1 MKTTEDIKK
10 TLGKYIR
17 ENEKKIELWENVQRV
32 HKKDGTDFANFGKNF
47 TGCKVEQKNYST
59 YNDKELIV
67 SDWAVGSGY
76 IHDEIDIRQLVKY
89 STLRPAEDRIQ
100 KIAYLEPFFY
110 ITPDEAEVL
119 IKERIEKLRSLN
131 AGYQYQLDQV
141 DKVFSRFKYDIDNAL
156 QFLKDRAGKNSVLY
170 YEAREYMK
178 AAY

>member
-1 MKTTEDIKK
+1 MKTAEDIKK

-17 ENEKKIELWENVQRV
+17 ENEKKIELWEHVQRV
-32 HKKDGTDFANFGKNF
+32 HKKDGSDFANFGKNF
-47 TGCKVEQKNYST
+47 TGCKVEQKSYSD
-59 YNDKELIV
+59 DKDLVV
-67 SDWAVGSGY
+67 SDWAPGFGY
-76 IHDEIDIRQLVKY
+76 VQDGIGCRQLVKY

-131 AGYQYQLDQV
+131 ADYQYQLDQA
-141 DKVFSRFKYDIDNAL
+141 DEVFSRFKYAIDNAL
-156 QFLKDRAGKNSVLY
+156 QDLKDRAGKNSVLY

>member
-47 TGCKVEQKNYST
+47 TGCRVQQKSYSS
-59 YNDKELIV
+59 YDDKEIIV
-67 SDWAVGSGY
+67 SDWTPVFGCVQDG
-76 IHDEIDIRQLVKY
+76 IGCRQLVKY
-89 STLRPAEDRIQ
+89 STIKPAEDRIQ

-110 ITPDEAEVL
+110 ITPDEAEIL
-119 IKERIEKLRSLN
+119 IKERIEELYTLN
-131 AGYQYQLDQV
+131 AHYINQLDQV
-141 DKVFSRFKYDIDNAL
+141 DEIFTRFKYAIDNAL
-156 QFLKDRAGKNSVLY
+156 QDLKDRAGKNSVLY